1 VLLQA
6 NSAHH
11 PLTRIVLA
19 QTARVLLFVAL
30 MVVVFATA
38 MYALLLAIG
47 SLFLLWLG
55 YYAFVDRMRG
65 VPYPPGPKPIPFAG
79 NVHQLPKTDF
89 FKTYSSWAKVY
100 GPIVYFYV
108 FGRKFVVL
116 SDLDVVQD
124 LLAKRSGK
132 YSTRPHLTMGT
143 ELVGRGQNSVVFLK
157 YGQRLRDVRRIINT
171 WVGKNVVESTY
182 PTVLLF
188 NRKLLRS
195 LLDTPDD
202 FHAHLKF
209 KFGSLVFKLTYGI
222 DVQSIH
228 DPYIALTEEMNRRTS
243 MAIAPGRWLCDSFPI
258 RV

>member
-1 VLLQA
+1 
-6 NSAHH
+6 
-11 PLTRIVLA
+11 
-19 QTARVLLFVAL
+19 

-202 FHAHLKF
+202 FHAHLKLYAEVLNILMRVESVLTLF
-209 KFGSLVFKLTYGI
+209 FICFAPFFSKFGSLVFKLTYGI